1 MTDKETMPLPDQSNG
16 LVLVEDAIVC
26 PFFIQE
32 LKEFVLDYQSIF
44 FSLHLGKRFMY

>member
-1 MTDKETMPLPDQSNG
+1 MTQIETMPLPDQSNG

-32 LKEFVLDYQSIF
+32 LKKKIVIN
-44 FSLHLGKRFMY
+44 SLLNH